1 VLEVP
6 VGFYV
11 EAGWDTDGEGR
22 FWGREVGG
30 VGGALGA
37 GGGGGG
43 GGVFGGGGG
52 GGGGARVGGEEGF
65 EEGGEST
72 TAQLGEG
79 NFRCAFLP
87 SEEIE
92 SWEGRW

>member
-6 VGFYV
+6 VGFYL

-30 VGGALGA
+30 VGGALG
-37 GGGGGG
+37 
-43 GGVFGGGGG
+43 
-52 GGGGARVGGEEGF
+52 GEEGF

-72 TAQLGEG
+72 AAQLGG
-79 NFRCAFLP
+79 GHFRCVFLS
-87 SEEIE
+87 SEEFE

>member
-1 VLEVP
+1 MLEVP
-6 VGFYV
+6 VGFYL

-22 FWGREVGG
+22 FWGRVVGG

-37 GGGGGG
+37 
-43 GGVFGGGGG
+43 
-52 GGGGARVGGEEGF
+52 EEGF

-72 TAQLGEG
+72 AAQLGG
-79 NFRCAFLP
+79 GHFRCVFLS
-87 SEEIE
+87 SEEFE

>member
-1 VLEVP
+1 MLEVP
-6 VGFYV
+6 VGFYL

-30 VGGALGA
+30 VGGALG
-37 GGGGGG
+37 G
-43 GGVFGGGGG
+43 
-52 GGGGARVGGEEGF
+52 

-72 TAQLGEG
+72 AAQLGG
-79 NFRCAFLP
+79 GHFRCVFLS
-87 SEEIE
+87 SEEFE